1 MTAIAS
7 RPPWVQAYW
16 NSFRNP
22 KLFATDVLGVTLE
35 PWQAEAF
42 DRIATGDRLSIRAGH
57 GVGKTAWLSWLSLW
71 FLLTRF
77 PCKIP
82 ITANSQ
88 DQLRDVV
95 FAEISS
101 WARRLP
107 DELRSQLKLDVERV
121 SIAAAPEEG
130 FIVARTASEHRPE
143 ALQGFHSPNLLFV
156 IEEASGITEKVFEVG
171 MGALSTPGAKV
182 VMLGNPTRPSG
193 FFYDSF
199 HRLRERWQTMRVSSE
214 DVARA
219 RGHIE
224 DVIAMY
230 GRDSNAYRIR
240 VLGEFPTTADE
251 QVIPLDL
258 VEAAIKRDVR
268 DGDAW
273 RPVWGLDVARFG
285 DDRTALAK
293 RQGPQ
298 LLEPIKWW
306 RGKDLM
312 QVAGLVMDEYRYAE
326 QVTPDLVPSEI
337 LVDVI
342 GLGAGVV
349 DRLNE
354 LRLPVRGINVG
365 ESASASDRYSRLRDE
380 LWFKGRTWFQDRN
393 CKIPDDRALIAEL
406 VAPTYTF
413 TSSGKIL
420 VESKQ
425 DMKDRGV
432 ASPDLAD
439 AFLLTLAGGLDRRD
453 PGELDRYRRKRGRS
467 ANSWMSA

>member
-1 MTAIAS
+1 MFVTEAL
-7 RPPWVQAYW
+7 QAT
-16 NSFRNP
+16 P
-22 KLFATDVLGVTLE
+22 E
-35 PWQAEAF
+35 PWQEEALIASATEN
-42 DRIATGDRLSIRAGH
+42 RIAIRSGH
-57 GVGKTAWLSWLSLW
+57 GVGKSTFLSWLVLHNHVC
-71 FLLTRF
+71 RF
-77 PCKIP
+77 PAKTGT
-82 ITANSQ
+82 TAPTEH
-88 DQLRDVV
+88 QLEDILW
-95 FAEISS
+95 AEIGT
-101 WARRLP
+101 WFKRLP
-107 DELRSQLKLDVERV
+107 DRFRESFRLTHLRLELKGHEEESFAAGRV
-121 SIAAAPEEG
+121 S
-130 FIVARTASEHRPE
+130 RPE
-143 ALQGFHSPNLLFV
+143 HPEAFAGYHSPNMLLV
-156 IEEASGITEKVFEVG
+156 GDEASGIPEPTYEVG
-171 MGALSTPGAKV
+171 LGAMSTVGAR
-182 VMLGNPTRPSG
+182 MALAGNPTRPSG
-193 FFYDSF
+193 FFFDCF
-199 HRLRERWQTMRVSSE
+199 NKMRERWWTRRVSSE
-214 DVARA
+214 EVSRA
-219 RGHIE
+219 RGHID

-285 DDRTALAK
+285 DDRSALAK

-298 LLEPIKWW
+298 LLEPVKWW

-312 QVAGLVMDEYRYAE
+312 QLAGLVMDEYRYAE

-365 ESASASDRYSRLRDE
+365 EAASASDRYSRFRDE

-413 TSSGKIL
+413 SSSGKII